1 MNNGNCAKAG
11 CSPIPH
17 IQFITIKKPRYK
29 KETAEAARDRS
40 VRRLTPSFLNPPH
53 WFSSYMN
60 QQLIIKKDRE
70 LVTLRSQVQSLND
83 ELMRTLRTLKD
94 REHENHRMSQ
104 QLSDIRD
111 ASIQRDLVCTIMK
124 QLLYRYY

>member
-1 MNNGNCAKAG
+1 MGIVQKQG

-17 IQFITIKKPRYK
+17 IQIITIKKPRYK

-40 VRRLTPSFLNPPH
+40 VRRLTPSSIHRIGFL
-53 WFSSYMN
+53 MN

-94 REHENHRMSQ
+94 REHENHRISQ

-124 QLLYRYY
+124 QLLYRYF